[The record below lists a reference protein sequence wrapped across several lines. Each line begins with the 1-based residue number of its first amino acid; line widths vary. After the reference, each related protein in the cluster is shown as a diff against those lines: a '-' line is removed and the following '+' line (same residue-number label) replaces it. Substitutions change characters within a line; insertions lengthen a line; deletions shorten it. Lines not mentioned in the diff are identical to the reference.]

1 MKIKKLLVIA
11 GVATIAAMAF
21 VGCSSGAEQT
31 EGTEATAST
40 EEGTV
45 PTEEETQLEEADSTE
60 EANDTDGVYRVEYE
74 ADEQGWKTF
83 LEVTVKDGAIA
94 NVNFDEVNVN
104 DEEADN
110 ALEQAL
116 LTATTP
122 EEFEQMIEGQV
133 EADAFKALLAQLM
146 PQIEQG
152 NTETIV
158 INK

>member
-1 MKIKKLLVIA
+1 MKIKKLLVIL
-11 GVATIAAMAF
+11 GVTVIAAMAF
-21 VGCSSGAEQT
+21 VGCSSEAPQT
-31 EGTEATAST
+31 EDTQATTPAEDGTQ
-40 EEGTV
+40 
-45 PTEEETQLEEADSTE
+45 PEEEVAPVEETAPTD
-60 EANDTDGVYRVEYE
+60 EANATDGVYRVEYE

-94 NVNFDEVNVN
+94 NVNFDEVNIN

-152 NTETIV
+152 NTETIIV
-158 INK
+158 NK